1 MSKKLLVTILVVLGF
16 LLFKG
21 SAVPVYAD
29 EALIP
34 TFGTGKVMVRIYT
47 DYFCGPCANAEPKIE
62 PIISEL
68 VRKNVIT
75 LTFVDTPIHPPTSL
89 YARYFLFILNE
100 KNEFDHALRVRALL
114 FKAAKSNIV
123 DKEKL
128 EEYLKKNNVQCKLMD
143 LKPTLAVL
151 NGYLQELQANGG
163 VSTPSCMI
171 NDGGKRS
178 VYRGGANIVKALEL
192 LR

>member
-1 MSKKLLVTILVVLGF
+1 MPKRILITVLVALGF

-21 SAVPVYAD
+21 SVVPVYAD

-47 DYFCGPCANAEPKIE
+47 DYFCGPCANAEPQIE
-62 PIISEL
+62 RIISEL

-114 FKAAKSNIV
+114 FQAAKKQHCWKREAGGVPQERQRTIQTYGPKT
-123 DKEKL
+123 D
-128 EEYLKKNNVQCKLMD
+128 
-143 LKPTLAVL
+143 TRRL
-151 NGYLQELQANGG
+151 NDYLQEIEAKGG

-178 VYRGGANIVKALEL
+178 VYKGGADIVKALEP